1 MSRVREATL
10 VHVPPIRFTMPYTLC
25 DDETRAKYAADVISR
40 ESVFFLDCEGRDLG
54 NRGGALGLISMGVAG
69 TDDVFLFDML
79 SLDSQSPAILSL
91 LSLIGNEKVR
101 KIVWDG
107 RMDNVA
113 LWEKYG
119 VVLAGTLDLQIVE
132 IDSRSARGEDD
143 LNRRQRLIRA
153 VGPGQALHKPEKY
166 EHVHGLCGLDGC
178 LRDLKIGM
186 EYVKD
191 SE

>member
-1 MSRVREATL
+1 MS
-10 VHVPPIRFTMPYTLC
+10 YTLC
-25 DDETRAKYAADVISR
+25 DDETRVKDATDVISR
-40 ESVFFLDCEGRDLG
+40 QPVLFLDCEGHDLG
-54 NRGGALGLISMGVAG
+54 NIGGALGLISIGVAG
-69 TDDVFLFDML
+69 TDDVFLFDVL
-79 SLDSQSPAILSL
+79 SLESQSHALLSL
-91 LSLIGNEKVR
+91 LSIMSDEKVR

-113 LWEKYG
+113 LREKYG
-119 VVLAGTLDLQIVE
+119 VTLAGTLDLQLVE

-143 LNRRQRLIRA
+143 LNRRQRLIRT

-166 EHVHGLCGLDGC
+166 KHVHGLCGLDGC